1 MQYDEEKSLDV
12 LRQIFQSNNTKQLEE
27 FENEIEALKQQL
39 NDKETK
45 INAYYPIITDLL
57 ERKIIDSED
66 EVAKVL
72 SPIVGKAIKK
82 QISESK
88 DEMIDALYPI
98 MGETIKKSIAE
109 SMKELYESINL
120 KIDNALR
127 KGIFSKQVKSKISG
141 VSTGDLILQSAFPFK
156 IKEIFLIHEQSGI
169 LISHVSSS
177 LNDKTTDADI
187 VSGMLTAIK
196 DFVKESFASD
206 SGSQSLNEI
215 QYGDSRIILEKGR
228 YSYFAMVVSGQE
240 PVNFDEELAELNMN
254 IHHNYA
260 KKLREFN
267 GDLSDFKDI
276 DEPLLEFIN
285 LFKQISEPI
294 ETEKPK
300 PILGYLLLGMLFLI
314 IIIFA
319 IIKLPPYFA
328 DKSTNEIIKAKLE
341 SVPKLNLEKINWNTE
356 NGEVT
361 LSGLVNSY
369 ETKNEILNQL
379 KTIPEVKKV
388 NNNLGIIFPTSAQ
401 EVISSNIKKSFGT
414 FDLDKNYDLTYQVN
428 NDEVTIEGKVSTDE
442 QKRNI
447 SFIVSQ
453 VPGVRI
459 VLNNIIVSGK
469 TIIPQI
475 DTLDSIKNLK
485 IYFDFGKSE
494 LSEIH
499 RKNLKLLLNL

>member
-1 MQYDEEKSLDV
+1 MQFDEEKSLDV

-228 YSYFAMVVSGQE
+228 YSYFAVVVSGQ
-240 PVNFDEELAELNMN
+240 
-254 IHHNYA
+254 
-260 KKLREFN
+260 
-267 GDLSDFKDI
+267 
-276 DEPLLEFIN
+276 
-285 LFKQISEPI
+285 
-294 ETEKPK
+294 
-300 PILGYLLLGMLFLI
+300 
-314 IIIFA
+314 
-319 IIKLPPYFA
+319 
-328 DKSTNEIIKAKLE
+328 
-341 SVPKLNLEKINWNTE
+341 
-356 NGEVT
+356 
-361 LSGLVNSY
+361 
-369 ETKNEILNQL
+369 
-379 KTIPEVKKV
+379 
-388 NNNLGIIFPTSAQ
+388 
-401 EVISSNIKKSFGT
+401 
-414 FDLDKNYDLTYQVN
+414 
-428 NDEVTIEGKVSTDE
+428 
-442 QKRNI
+442 
-447 SFIVSQ
+447 
-453 VPGVRI
+453 
-459 VLNNIIVSGK
+459 
-469 TIIPQI
+469 
-475 DTLDSIKNLK
+475 
-485 IYFDFGKSE
+485 
-494 LSEIH
+494 
-499 RKNLKLLLNL
+499 